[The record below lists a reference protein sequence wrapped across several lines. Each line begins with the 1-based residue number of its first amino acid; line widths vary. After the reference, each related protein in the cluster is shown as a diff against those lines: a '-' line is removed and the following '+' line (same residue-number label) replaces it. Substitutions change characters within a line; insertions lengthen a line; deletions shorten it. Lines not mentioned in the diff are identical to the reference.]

1 MSIDPCE
8 PNPCGANAVCEVAE
22 GNALCSCPQ
31 GMTGD
36 PLVKCGK
43 YLILFTECYRSN
55 VLAKGLQISLILDEP
70 IFLFQ
75 LKQLGASQIHVEK
88 ILNALY
94 SMEQISL
101 SANAKGDMS
110 PTHLP

>member
-43 YLILFTECYRSN
+43 YLILFRERCRSN
-55 VLAKGLQISLILDEP
+55 VKAYELVSYWMNQS
-70 IFLFQ
+70 FCF
-75 LKQLGASQIHVEK
+75 S
-88 ILNALY
+88 
-94 SMEQISL
+94 
-101 SANAKGDMS
+101 
-110 PTHLP
+110 

>member
-1 MSIDPCE
+1 MSIDPCD
-8 PNPCGANAVCEVAE
+8 PNPCGTGAVCEVAE
-22 GNALCSCPQ
+22 GKALCSCPQ

-43 YLILFTECYRSN
+43 YLILFRERCRSN
-55 VLAKGLQISLILDEP
+55 DHKGLRISLILDEP

-101 SANAKGDMS
+101 SANAKEDMS
-110 PTHLP
+110 PIHLP

>member
-43 YLILFTECYRSN
+43 YLILFRERCRSN
-55 VLAKGLQISLILDEP
+55 FG
-70 IFLFQ
+70 
-75 LKQLGASQIHVEK
+75 
-88 ILNALY
+88 
-94 SMEQISL
+94 
-101 SANAKGDMS
+101 
-110 PTHLP
+110 